1 MEHIKSDIYIKLD
14 AHVRVDQKQVRLKD
28 MASIYCNDEELMQ
41 RVKNVPVFSFQET
54 DGEKEVISILYVY
67 EAIYR
72 FLGRDPFHRKQ

>member
-54 DGEKEVISILYVY
+54 DGEKFSMFMR
-67 EAIYR
+67 R
-72 FLGRDPFHRKQ
+72 FTGFWGGI